1 MGTNIKRFKLCSE
14 LHTVKIIIEV
24 ILLTVTKNITL
35 ECDKTHHSEIFYA
48 QQNEKLSR
56 KFIIKFTA
64 GGELLSLTSN
74 DTVRA
79 VVSYDGKILDTIN
92 AIVNTSANT
101 AVITLTEKCTAYAGD
116 VNIRVDITNGSIIL
130 SSSYIFI
137 KVGPAPTGTLTPATA
152 RYIDPAALEALMCYP
167 NLANNIMINAKNFKG
182 TANWSKVNTG
192 TIDVADAVL
201 ALSSQGSL
209 GVYGKLSK
217 AITLDGNGDNLVL
230 IKIRAMSMS
239 DTKIV
244 PCWRLNINGDYIHPA
259 SVVTGNLTSD
269 AASNVYWQL
278 TESNKWQD
286 LWLIARRPTAGKDF
300 SLNAVGLFVQSTAT
314 VYISH

>member
-1 MGTNIKRFKLCSE
+1 M
-14 LHTVKIIIEV
+14 
-24 ILLTVTKNITL
+24 TVTKNITL

-79 VVSYDGKILDTIN
+79 VVSYDGKILDTISATVN
-92 AIVNTSANT
+92 ASTNT

-116 VNIRVDITNGSIIL
+116 VNIRIDITNGNIIL
-130 SSSYIFI
+130 SSSYMFI

-167 NLANNIMINAKNFKG
+167 NQANNIMLNAKNFKD
-182 TANWSKVNTG
+182 TANWSKVNAG
-192 TIDVADAVL
+192 TVAVDNASL
-201 ALSSQGSL
+201 TLESNGALGT
-209 GVYGKLSK
+209 YGKLSK
-217 AITLDGNGDNLVL
+217 TITLDGDGDRLVL
-230 IKIRAMSMS
+230 IKIRALLAQGSS
-239 DTKIV
+239 AKIQ
-244 PCWRLNINGDYIHPA
+244 PCWRLNTNGNYITSA
-259 SVVTGNLTSD
+259 SIVASNLTSD

-286 LWLIARRPTAGKDF
+286 LWLIARRPAAGTDF
-300 SLNAVGLFVQSTAT
+300 SLNAVGLFVQSTAQ
-314 VYISH
+314 VFVSHYQAFYSLD

>member
-1 MGTNIKRFKLCSE
+1 M
-14 LHTVKIIIEV
+14 
-24 ILLTVTKNITL
+24 TVTKNITL

-79 VVSYDGKILDTIN
+79 VVSYDGKILDTISATVN
-92 AIVNTSANT
+92 ASTNT

-116 VNIRVDITNGSIIL
+116 VNIRVDITNGNIIL

-137 KVGPAPTGTLTPATA
+137 KVGPAPTGTLTPSIA

-167 NLANNIMINAKNFKG
+167 NQANNIMLNAKNFTS
-182 TANWSKVNTG
+182 TANWSKVNAG
-192 TIDVADAVL
+192 TIGVDNTSLTL
-201 ALSSQGSL
+201 ASNGAL

-217 AITLDGNGDNLVL
+217 TITLDADGDKLVL
-230 IKIRAMSMS
+230 IKIRALLAQGSS
-239 DTKIV
+239 AKIQ
-244 PCWRLNINGDYIHPA
+244 PCWRLNTNGNYITSA
-259 SVVTGNLTSD
+259 SIVASNLTSD
-269 AASNVYWQL
+269 TASNVYWQL

-300 SLNAVGLFVQSTAT
+300 SLNAIGLFVQSTAT
-314 VYISH
+314 VYISHNQVFYSLD

>member
-1 MGTNIKRFKLCSE
+1 M
-14 LHTVKIIIEV
+14 
-24 ILLTVTKNITL
+24 TVTKNITL

-92 AIVNTSANT
+92 ATVTASSNT

-116 VNIRVDITNGSIIL
+116 VNIRVDITNGNIIL
-130 SSSYIFI
+130 SSSYMFI
-137 KVGPAPTGTLTPATA
+137 KVAPAPTGTLTHATA
-152 RYIDPAALEALMCYP
+152 RYIDPAALETLMCYP
-167 NLANNIMINAKNFKG
+167 NQANNIMLNAKNFKD

-192 TIDVADAVL
+192 TIGVDNANL
-201 ALSSQGSL
+201 TLTSEGALGA
-209 GVYGKLSK
+209 YGKLSK
-217 AITLDGNGDNLVL
+217 AITLDGDGDRLVL
-230 IKIRAMSMS
+230 IKIRALLAQGSGA
-239 DTKIV
+239 KIQ
-244 PCWRLNINGDYIHPA
+244 PCWRLNTNGDYITSA
-259 SVVTGNLTSD
+259 SIVASNLTST
-269 AASNVYWQL
+269 SSVYWQL
-278 TESNKWQD
+278 SDSNKWQD
-286 LWLIARRPTAGKDF
+286 LWLIAKRPATGTDF

-314 VYISH
+314 VYISHYQVFYSLD

>member
-1 MGTNIKRFKLCSE
+1 M
-14 LHTVKIIIEV
+14 
-24 ILLTVTKNITL
+24 TVTKNITL

-79 VVSYDGKILDTIN
+79 VVSYDGKVLDTIS
-92 AIVNTSANT
+92 AIVNTSTNT
-101 AVITLTEKCTAYAGD
+101 AVITLTDKCTAVSGD

-167 NLANNIMINAKNFKG
+167 NQANNIMLNAKNFKD
-182 TANWSKVNTG
+182 TANWSKVNAG
-192 TIDVADAVL
+192 TVDVDNANMTITSAG
-201 ALSSQGSL
+201 AL

-217 AITLDGNGDNLVL
+217 TITLDADGDKLVL
-230 IKIRAMSMS
+230 IKIKALLAQGSS
-239 DTKIV
+239 AKIV

-259 SVVTGNLTSD
+259 SVVASNLTSGT
-269 AASNVYWQL
+269 ASNVYWQL
-278 TESNKWQD
+278 AESNKWQD
-286 LWLIARRPTAGKDF
+286 LWLIAKRPAAGTDF

-314 VYISH
+314 VYISHYQVFYSLD